1 MLNADKEQFVI
12 LVNDDDAEVGA
23 MEKMEAHRQGK
34 LHRAFSIFL
43 FDEEGRMLL
52 QQRAADKYHSPQLWT
67 NACCS
72 HPAPGESIS
81 DAAQRRVMQE
91 LGIAPDLT
99 PQFKFTYRAQLEND
113 LVEHEID
120 HVFFGQWDGK
130 VNPNPA
136 EVMDTRWL
144 SIAELD
150 AEIAAASEKFTAWM
164 LICWPQVRK
173 RWAQTL
179 PL

>member
-1 MLNADKEQFVI
+1 MLNADTQQFVI
-12 LVNDDDAEVGA
+12 LVNDEDAEVGA

-43 FDEEGRMLL
+43 FDNEGRMLL
-52 QQRAADKYHSPQLWT
+52 QQRAADKYHSPLLWT

-72 HPAPGESIS
+72 HPAPGESLT
-81 DAAQRRVMQE
+81 DAAKRRMMQE
-91 LGIAPDLT
+91 LGIAPEVE
-99 PQFKFTYRAQLEND
+99 PQFKFTYRAELEND

-120 HVFFGQWDGK
+120 HVFFGNWDGK
-130 VNPNPA
+130 MNPDPQ

-144 SIAELD
+144 SLAELD
-150 AEIAAASEKFTAWM
+150 AEIATASEKFTAWL

-173 RWAQTL
+173 RWAQSL

>member
-1 MLNADKEQFVI
+1 MRNADKDQFVI
-12 LVNDDDAEVGA
+12 LVDNEDNEVGA

-43 FDEEGRMLL
+43 FDDEGRMLL
-52 QQRAADKYHSPQLWT
+52 QKRAADKYHCPRLWT

-72 HPAPGESIS
+72 HPAPGESIA
-81 DAAQRRVMQE
+81 DAVKRRVKQE
-91 LGIAPDLT
+91 LGIEPELT

-120 HVFFGQWDGK
+120 HVFFGDWEGK
-130 VNPNPA
+130 VKPNPL

-150 AEIAAASEKFTAWM
+150 KEIAETSEKFTPWL
-164 LICWPQVRK
+164 LICWSQVRK